1 MYYDNQNPFA
11 KDSYRNLMV
20 KEARGTFSRV
30 HLGLLIYIVSAYAI
44 SIVADVLLLIFLGD
58 SYESIMGN
66 IYFQWFMGVV
76 PMYAVGLPLLWLTVR
91 NMPTKR
97 LEKSKLSAGEF
108 LIIFAIAQTLMSV
121 GNSIGN
127 TLNGFFG
134 ALRGDE
140 ITNTTSQLIE
150 NSPIWL
156 TLVVAVIIGPVIEEF
171 IFRKLMVDRLARYG
185 SLVTVLV
192 SGISFGLFHGNLYQ
206 FFYAALLGMLLAFV
220 TLKTGNWLYSVAL
233 HIIINFFG
241 SIVVMPFI
249 DMAEELTA
257 GMEALEAGSTVDGKS
272 LIMAAIGVLS
282 YSIVQYALVIAGAVL
297 IILAVKNKWYKLKES
312 AEVNIPSDDVAISV
326 VFNLGTLLFLAV
338 SLILFAV
345 SVLLG

>member
-1 MYYDNQNPFA
+1 
-11 KDSYRNLMV
+11 
-20 KEARGTFSRV
+20 
-30 HLGLLIYIVSAYAI
+30 
-44 SIVADVLLLIFLGD
+44 
-58 SYESIMGN
+58 
-66 IYFQWFMGVV
+66 
-76 PMYAVGLPLLWLTVR
+76 
-91 NMPTKR
+91 
-97 LEKSKLSAGEF
+97 
-108 LIIFAIAQTLMSV
+108 
-121 GNSIGN
+121 
-127 TLNGFFG
+127 
-134 ALRGDE
+134 
-140 ITNTTSQLIE
+140 
-150 NSPIWL
+150 
-156 TLVVAVIIGPVIEEF
+156 
-171 IFRKLMVDRLARYG
+171 
-185 SLVTVLV
+185 
-192 SGISFGLFHGNLYQ
+192 
-206 FFYAALLGMLLAFV
+206 MLLAFV

-257 GMEALEAGSTVDGKS
+257 GMEALEAGNAVDGKS